1 MQKFSSVDEVLEFA
15 IAEEQKA
22 HDFYVELA
30 GKVEKPW
37 MKKALLDFA
46 REELG
51 HKEKLLGVREGK
63 HLLPVQQ
70 KVLDLRLS
78 DYLVA
83 AEPHAGM
90 SYQEA
95 LVVAMKK
102 EKAAWKMYSDLAA
115 TTDDAR
121 LAGTLRAL
129 AIEEANHKLRFETEY
144 DEFVLREA

>member
-22 HDFYVELA
+22 HDFYVDLA

-46 REELG
+46 KEELG
-51 HKEKLLGVREGK
+51 HKEKLLGVRQGK

-70 KVLDLRLS
+70 KILDLRLS
-78 DYLVA
+78 DYLVET
-83 AEPHAGM
+83 EPHAGM

-121 LAGTLRAL
+121 LAATLRAL